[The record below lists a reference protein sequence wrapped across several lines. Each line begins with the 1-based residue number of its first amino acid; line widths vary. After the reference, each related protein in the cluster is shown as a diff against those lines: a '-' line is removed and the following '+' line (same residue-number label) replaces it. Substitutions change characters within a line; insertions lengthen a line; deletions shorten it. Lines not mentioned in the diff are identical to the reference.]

1 VPTRLIAIVCGI
13 SLLLTAATWAAVRIT
28 ANRAVSETADG
39 NFARAERLVRRLQ
52 AERMARL
59 GLTARVVVSFPE
71 LKALFATDA
80 ATIEDF
86 LLGYQQRITGAP
98 VLVAL
103 GAEGTVLGR
112 TDVGAAQL
120 SSNGGEWLKALLTA
134 DGGAIMLL
142 GGRPHFAVAMASEA
156 AGTVFGYLVAAEPVG
171 QPFADAVSE
180 ATQDEVVLLSR
191 EGVLGSTLRTAETP
205 WQSLQ
210 AWRDSGGADR
220 PVDVAVGSQRFSAR
234 ETPLSVEPAVSTLL
248 LKSRD
253 EAIEPYRRIERW
265 IVTIGLVA
273 VGASILGGLWLARSS
288 AAH

>member
-1 VPTRLIAIVCGI
+1 
-13 SLLLTAATWAAVRIT
+13 LTAATWAAVRIT

-59 GLTARVVVSFPE
+59 GLTARVVVSFPA

-98 VLVAL
+98 VLVAI
-103 GAEGTVLGR
+103 GQDGTVLGR
-112 TDVGAAQL
+112 TSATAQP
-120 SSNGGEWLKALLTA
+120 SATGGEWLKALLGA
-134 DGGAIMLL
+134 DEGAVTLL

-180 ATQDEVVLLSR
+180 ATQDEVVLLS
-191 EGVLGSTLRTAETP
+191 
-205 WQSLQ
+205 
-210 AWRDSGGADR
+210 
-220 PVDVAVGSQRFSAR
+220 
-234 ETPLSVEPAVSTLL
+234 
-248 LKSRD
+248 
-253 EAIEPYRRIERW
+253 
-265 IVTIGLVA
+265 
-273 VGASILGGLWLARSS
+273 
-288 AAH
+288 